1 MEVKSGSS
9 AGVESLGSILVTGGT
24 GFIGSALV
32 RRLVAGGA
40 KRVRVFDNN
49 LRGSVKRLE
58 SCLDKIDYI
67 EGDVTDYSQVL
78 KASSGVDS
86 VFHLAFINGT
96 DNFYKIPG
104 KVLEVGVKG
113 AINTLDA
120 ALECGV
126 KNYIVTSS
134 SEVYQEPTHV
144 PTTEAERIIIP
155 DVSNPRFS
163 YSGGKIITELL
174 AIHYPGKGRLRTVIV
189 RPHNFYGPDMGM
201 GHVIPQFIERMKT
214 LSQDGKVKK
223 IDFPIQGSGTETRS
237 FCYIDDAVEG
247 IILAAL
253 SGKDRELY
261 HIGTEEEISIEYL
274 CETVAGLMGIDVT
287 IIKGELLSGGT
298 PRRCPSIKKA
308 SAIGYKPEVSLKD
321 GIKKTIEWYT
331 NEDNLK
337 ETDIKHGAE
346 VLR

>member
-1 MEVKSGSS
+1 MTDLSK
-9 AGVESLGSILVTGGT
+9 LGKILVTGGT
-24 GFIGSALV
+24 GFIGAALV
-32 RRLVAGGA
+32 KRLVEDGA
-40 KRVRVFDNN
+40 EQVRVFDNN

-58 SCLDKIDYI
+58 SCLDKVDYI
-67 EGDVTDYSQVL
+67 EGDVTDYGQIL
-78 KASSGVDS
+78 AATKDIDT

-144 PTTEAERIIIP
+144 PTTESERIIIP
-155 DVSNPRFS
+155 DISNPRFS

-174 AIHYPGKGRLRTVIV
+174 AIHYPPGGELRTVIV

-201 GHVIPQFIERMKT
+201 GHVIPQFIERMNT
-214 LSQDGKVKK
+214 LSQGGKVKDF
-223 IDFPIQGSGTETRS
+223 DFPIQGGGQETRS
-237 FCYIDDAVEG
+237 FCYIDDAVAG
-247 IILAAL
+247 IILSAL
-253 SGKDRELY
+253 CGVDREIY
-261 HIGTEEEISIEYL
+261 HVGTEEEISIEYL
-274 CETVAGLMGIDVT
+274 CGAVAELMGFRVNIS
-287 IIKGELLSGGT
+287 KGSELLSGGT

-308 SAIGYKPEVSLKD
+308 AGIGYKPKCGLKA
-321 GIKKTIEWYT
+321 GLRKTIDWYVDEQ
-331 NEDNLK
+331 NIKEMDLK
-337 ETDIKHGAE
+337 STGEIT
-346 VLR
+346 R